1 MSRAPAL
8 ALFDAG
14 NPPPPRVTIQEED
27 ACSSEETCVTV
38 ECALEDAECFA
49 PPGLAVTVLRTPT
62 DTWASLEF
70 VSVPNRAISDRALV
84 RDNGKQLVGQG
95 SLEVFFNGVWLS
107 IDMASVRGSLLL
119 TNAQGMR
126 EMVIE
131 ANAFFP
137 DGHPYPNGFFFKISF
152 P

>member
-1 MSRAPAL
+1 MFSRTIPAIITLGLLIPLSACVDSPTAVMSRAPAL

-70 VSVPNRAISDRALV
+70 VS
-84 RDNGKQLVGQG
+84 
-95 SLEVFFNGVWLS
+95 LS